1 MDKGT
6 AMTPSTRLP
15 VLAAAIAAIAVSAA
29 ALDAAPRPARSQDL
43 VPGRVI
49 ESVPCAASPG
59 FSYALYLPAA
69 FEASRP
75 WPALVLFDPG
85 GRGPLAVEAF
95 REAAEAYGWV
105 LAASNDS
112 RNGPLRESVLAAQ
125 AMWRDLRARLPVDER
140 RVYASGFSGGSRVAS
155 VFPRV
160 AGLAPAGVIGCGAGL
175 AAGIEPVALGAAAY
189 FGLAGLRDFNYPEMT
204 ALDRAFDAA
213 GLPHRFLYFDGTHA
227 WPDAGSCGRA
237 VGWKELEAMK
247 RGLRPVDREMAAA
260 YLRRELE
267 EAEAL
272 EADGRMY
279 WAAERLA
286 AAARL
291 AEGLGLEDALPA
303 LSGLAGR
310 VAALEGRKEYARF
323 VEAERKR
330 DRRAAEFRQAFG
342 DAFGAVEDAATG
354 GPAAVPAV
362 LRATGIAFL
371 RKEAAGKGT
380 VEERAA
386 ASRGLFDFAFA
397 ARARAAELGGKG
409 DLARAGAYL
418 DLALAACEEG
428 LPMELALHY
437 DRACVAARAG
447 DRVLALRQLGLAV
460 DKGFTNLGLLETD
473 RDLDPIRDGAS
484 FRELLERVR
493 ARRAA
498 ERS

>member
-1 MDKGT
+1 M
-6 AMTPSTRLP
+6 MTPPTRLS
-15 VLAAAIAAIAVSAA
+15 VLVALIAASAA
-29 ALDAAPRPARSQDL
+29 ALASAPRPVLSQAL
-43 VPGRVI
+43 VPGRVV

-69 FEASRP
+69 FEGSRR
-75 WPALVLFDPG
+75 WPVLVLFDPG
-85 GRGPLAVEAF
+85 ARGPLAVEAF
-95 REAAEAYGWV
+95 REAAEVHGWV

-125 AMWRDLRARLPVDER
+125 ALWKDLRERLPVDER
-140 RVYASGFSGGSRVAS
+140 RVYASGFSGGSRVVS

-160 AGLAPAGVIGCGAGL
+160 AGLTLAGVIGCGAGL
-175 AAGIEPVALGAAAY
+175 AGGIEPASLGAAAY

-204 ALDRAFDAA
+204 ALDRAFDPS
-213 GLPHRFLYFDGTHA
+213 GLPHRFFYFDGSHA
-227 WPDAGSCGRA
+227 WPDAGACARA
-237 VGWKELEAMK
+237 VGWMEIEAMK
-247 RGLRPVDREMAAA
+247 QGLRPVDREKAGAF
-260 YLRRELE
+260 LRRELD
-267 EAEAL
+267 
-272 EADGRMY
+272 EADAFEAAGRVF

-291 AEGLGLEDALPA
+291 AEGLGLEDVLPA
-303 LSGLAGR
+303 LAGLAGR
-310 VAALEGRKEYARF
+310 VAALEGSKEYARF

-354 GPAAVPAV
+354 GRAAVPAV

-371 RKEAAGKGT
+371 KKEAAGKGT
-380 VEERAA
+380 VEDRAA

-397 ARARAAELGGKG
+397 ARARAAELVGKG
-409 DLARAGAYL
+409 DLARSAAYL

-428 LPMELALHY
+428 LPMEPALHY

-447 DRVLALRQLGLAV
+447 DRELALRHLGLAV

-473 RDLDPIRDGAS
+473 RDLDAVRDSAG
-484 FRELLERVR
+484 FREIVERL
-493 ARRAA
+493 RR
-498 ERS
+498 RRGT